1 MATSDTGGDS
11 ESLFWKRV
19 ADGNETA
26 DVMFQ
31 RIGRSSTILKTG
43 IRFLDEQVGIRSRD
57 VRSRNDRFFLCT
69 IKTDANANCR
79 DNR

>member
-1 MATSDTGGDS
+1 MAALDTGEDS
-11 ESLFWKRV
+11 ESLFWKHA

-26 DVMFQ
+26 DAMFQ

-57 VRSRNDRFFLCT
+57 VRSRNDQLFLFT
-69 IKTDANANCR
+69 LKIDADANCR